1 MYKRQSFEIQ
11 QENSTLHFQWD
22 LDSLFIEGDAVLW
35 KADSSNPDMS
45 LAWEEVT
52 RLNPT
57 TLEHHMTLDELSEAW
72 YALTLE
78 GTWGSSPSRHSDDR
92 IYLGTNAV
100 LFAPTQN
107 EAESE
112 TTDEISTENTIEL
125 PEFRLEL
132 VDENRSLSSG
142 DWVTLEST
150 SNATYTI
157 EFAHSQYNST
167 IRWTDALNTNPF
179 WSAATKTENG
189 FSITIN
195 EPINL
200 IHIESTNVNGEI
212 HIVRVGVDW
221 PDEQPVEPEP
231 SDETELVE
239 EKESKEDKS
248 SPLPIVIVIGVIA
261 AYILIVLTLRPK
273 NELPIHFE
281 EE

>member
-1 MYKRQSFEIQ
+1 MLTEY
-11 QENSTLHFQWD
+11 
-22 LDSLFIEGDAVLW
+22 
-35 KADSSNPDMS
+35 
-45 LAWEEVT
+45 
-52 RLNPT
+52 
-57 TLEHHMTLDELSEAW
+57 LDESL
-72 YALTLE
+72 LLFRRKV
-78 GTWGSSPSRHSDDR
+78 GLDVDDLL
-92 IYLGTNAV
+92 YLKAR
-100 LFAPTQN
+100 
-107 EAESE
+107 
-112 TTDEISTENTIEL
+112 ENTIEL